1 MLTEVL
7 TQRIVTMKKNW
18 YLPVF
23 SLLMIS
29 LTILSFTVK
38 KKSYTST
45 SSAAKINTIVVDAGH
60 GFRCENGC
68 RHGSTGENVS
78 EDQISYEVSKKVVAE
93 LSKQLPDVKVL
104 ESRPTPFFVSNHAR
118 AEFANANKGNLFIS
132 IHCNFANKLREVKR
146 EGSRKETYY
155 AYIGK
160 GKSKKRVKKTRIVP
174 VYKTYY
180 YPNPAHGTE
189 TYVFAAHKTDDKE
202 GIIKEEGDIFDNEK
216 DDSTINTNINDPI
229 IKQRVALWTKQFFS
243 SSVKLA
249 SIVEEE
255 FVNIG
260 RFSRGVKQRQVGIWV
275 LQATAMPSILIELGF
290 LSNSDEE
297 AFLMS
302 SNGQQQMA
310 ESIVKAISRY
320 KELVEKPAVQ
330 QTGNNQK
337 K

>member
-1 MLTEVL
+1 M
-7 TQRIVTMKKNW
+7 
-18 YLPVF
+18 
-23 SLLMIS
+23 
-29 LTILSFTVK
+29 
-38 KKSYTST
+38 
-45 SSAAKINTIVVDAGH
+45 
-60 GFRCENGC
+60 
-68 RHGSTGENVS
+68 
-78 EDQISYEVSKKVVAE
+78 
-93 LSKQLPDVKVL
+93 
-104 ESRPTPFFVSNHAR
+104 
-118 AEFANANKGNLFIS
+118 
-132 IHCNFANKLREVKR
+132 KR
-146 EGSRKETYY
+146 EGSRTETYY
-155 AYIGK
+155 TYTGK
-160 GKSKKRVKKTRIVP
+160 GKKRKKIKKTRTVP

-202 GIIKEEGDIFDNEK
+202 GIIKEEGDIFENEK
-216 DDSTINTNINDPI
+216 DDSTINTNINDPL

-297 AFLMS
+297 AYLMS
-302 SNGQQQMA
+302 PDGQEQMA
-310 ESIVKAISRY
+310 QSIVKAIARY
-320 KELVEKPAVQ
+320 KELVEKPVTQ
-330 QTGNNQK
+330 QTPTSRK